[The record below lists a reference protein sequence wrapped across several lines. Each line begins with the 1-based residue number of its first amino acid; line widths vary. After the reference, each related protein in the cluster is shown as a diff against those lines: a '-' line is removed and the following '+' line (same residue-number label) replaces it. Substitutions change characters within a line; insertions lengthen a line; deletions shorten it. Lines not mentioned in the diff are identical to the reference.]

1 MIQRI
6 DLYVSFPLVTIRID
20 DDMNILVFLWCYTQ
34 DGSMA
39 QSRKF
44 GFEMFFPQ
52 VDRIVMRVRYFICMR
67 KRSSTFLWLQSQF
80 AAQSCHRKGT
90 VILGAT
96 SYYPMA
102 VAKALQFSILIIIRC
117 NTLFLRILSLRSPGI
132 LSVRH
137 QYGRKGLS
145 MFLTSLTKHASRLGI
160 GLRCAYH
167 RIEGME
173 LTYMFSHVYSA
184 FHILLEF
191 FPGKIVFIIRRNIR
205 TIEHIF
211 HAFDLCLVHLII
223 QQSYHNIFLR
233 MSLIRHILLIE
244 NHL

>member
-6 DLYVSFPLVTIRID
+6 NLYVSFPLVTIRID
-20 DDMNILVFLWCYTQ
+20 NDMNILVFLGCYTQ

-67 KRSSTFLWLQSQF
+67 KRSSTLLWLKPQLSTQC
-80 AAQSCHRKGT
+80 SYGKRT

-96 SYYPMA
+96 TYYPMA
-102 VAKALQFSILIIIRC
+102 IAKALQLSILIIIRC
-117 NTLFLRILSLRSPGI
+117 NTLFLRILRLRSPEI

-137 QYGRKGLS
+137 QYSRKSLS

-160 GLRCAYH
+160 SLRCAHH
-167 RIEGME
+167 RIEGVE
-173 LTYMFSHVYSA
+173 LTYMFCLVYPA

-191 FPGKIVFIIRRNIR
+191 FPGKIVFTIRRNIR

-233 MSLIRHILLIE
+233 MSLIQHILLIE

>member
-44 GFEMFFPQ
+44 GFEMFFLQ

-117 NTLFLRILSLRSPGI
+117 NTLFLRILSLRSP
-132 LSVRH
+132 
-137 QYGRKGLS
+137 
-145 MFLTSLTKHASRLGI
+145 
-160 GLRCAYH
+160 
-167 RIEGME
+167 
-173 LTYMFSHVYSA
+173 
-184 FHILLEF
+184 
-191 FPGKIVFIIRRNIR
+191 
-205 TIEHIF
+205 
-211 HAFDLCLVHLII
+211 
-223 QQSYHNIFLR
+223 
-233 MSLIRHILLIE
+233 
-244 NHL
+244 